1 MDIFELMIYCR
12 NSVCYLK
19 CGDGKRDGTE
29 EEWDDSNTQDGDGW
43 NSKCL
48 LENGWKWL
56 GGTVTTMDIWYKQP
70 VANISY
76 VSQNN
81 EITIKFSEKIKYFNP
96 AENTDYSISISGPLS
111 PYSFSVKANFTDL
124 YTLYV
129 VLSVTSQM
137 KGNNNEMLSISLDQS
152 KFLSENEAP
161 LYNSKLNTP
170 LYKVSLVSSA
180 VSSTGSGMNAAMTT
194 TIAAVISS
202 NVMLQQSSSLL
213 WGFLSTIQIIYFFP
227 LLSLYYPDNLSTI
240 MSSLSSSRL
249 KFSISQIDAFKSNL
263 KSEYHIEENIG
274 MPALNDQYESLDY
287 NSTSLLINGEDM
299 LSTIFQ
305 GLFIWIWI
313 YGIRAIWFT
322 VRANSDMY
330 DNDLNEIENNE
341 TAIIQTKVNINEE
354 DSKLNKTDDSTAAPI
369 ANGRKILE
377 DLE

>member
-48 LENGWKWL
+48 LENGWKWF

-70 VANISY
+70 IANISY

-111 PYSFSVKANFTDL
+111 PYSFSVKANFTDS

-152 KFLSENEAP
+152 KFVSENEAS

-180 VSSTGSGMNAAMTT
+180 ISSTGSGMNAAMTT

-305 GLFIWIWI
+305 GLFIWILI
-313 YGIRAIWFT
+313 YGVRAIWFT

-341 TAIIQTKVNINEE
+341 TAIIQTKVSINEE